1 MRYIFISSHQ
11 CTLAKLKFTSSN
23 CHLCFLFAAFCV
35 LPLKYVHVLL
45 RLWLFPFLIFHPFYL
60 FFTFQLSICLLVVPI
75 CVVLVKYA
83 YNWHFDFL
91 LFHHF
96 LIFHRCAYLL
106 SPLVSY
112 LLKASVTCSSDKF
125 LQMLMNS
132 WKLQKKILKMF
143 VNYFMDKFLQMPMNS
158 WELQKFWNIFCELF
172 SVQLFAVDELL
183 RSLFFILPHF
193 QLRFLSHRH

>member
-11 CTLAKLKFTSSN
+11 CTLSKLNFTSSN

-35 LPLKYVHVLL
+35 LPLTVCVL
-45 RLWLFPFLIFHPFYL
+45 LWLFPFLIVRPFYL

-112 LLKASVTCSSDKF
+112 LLNASVTCSSDKF

-132 WKLQKKILKMF
+132 WKLQKIWDIF
-143 VNYFMDKFLQMPMNS
+143 VNCLVNNFLQLMNS
-158 WELQKFWNIFCELF
+158 WGVFF
-172 SVQLFAVDELL
+172 SYAL
-183 RSLFFILPHF
+183 I
-193 QLRFLSHRH
+193 SHRH